1 MSNEKG
7 FGNFPKKWN
16 VQNKFRYFF
25 GEKYVGYQLDT
36 KHSSA
41 RSRKYSLRKS
51 GAKRNA
57 LFCCTF

>member
-1 MSNEKG
+1 MSNEKRVWE
-7 FGNFPKKWN
+7 FPKE
-16 VQNKFRYFF
+16 VERTEQVLLFL
-25 GEKYVGYQLDT
+25 GEKYVSFQLDT
-36 KHSSA
+36 KRGSV

>member
-1 MSNEKG
+1 MSNEKRVWE
-7 FGNFPKKWN
+7 FPKK
-16 VQNKFRYFF
+16 VERPEQVSIFF

-36 KHSSA
+36 KRSSA

>member
-1 MSNEKG
+1 MSNEKRVWEY
-7 FGNFPKKWN
+7 PKDAERTEQ
-16 VQNKFRYFF
+16 VSLFF
-25 GEKYVGYQLDT
+25 VEKYVSFQLDT
-36 KHSSA
+36 KRSSV